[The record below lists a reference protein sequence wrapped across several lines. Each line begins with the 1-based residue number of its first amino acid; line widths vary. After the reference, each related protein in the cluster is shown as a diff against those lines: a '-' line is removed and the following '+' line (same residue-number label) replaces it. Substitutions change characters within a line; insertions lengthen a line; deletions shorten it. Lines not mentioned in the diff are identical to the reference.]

1 MAVEFD
7 GTYFPEPTGAVEFD
21 DTPVDTSVTVD
32 PAPTGAV
39 ENTGEPITTKFGPS
53 GLRSTNTVEIP
64 ESQSFRA
71 PGVKIVNGPEQEKP
85 KGQSTAESRSARHA
99 SDDDNSG
106 GR

>member
-1 MAVEFD
+1 
-7 GTYFPEPTGAVEFD
+7 
-21 DTPVDTSVTVD
+21 VDTSVTVD
-32 PAPTGAV
+32 PTPTGAV

-85 KGQSTAESRSARHA
+85 KGQTTAESPVGSARVGRRQQRGPLTHVGA
-99 SDDDNSG
+99 SGVRLRSVSRL